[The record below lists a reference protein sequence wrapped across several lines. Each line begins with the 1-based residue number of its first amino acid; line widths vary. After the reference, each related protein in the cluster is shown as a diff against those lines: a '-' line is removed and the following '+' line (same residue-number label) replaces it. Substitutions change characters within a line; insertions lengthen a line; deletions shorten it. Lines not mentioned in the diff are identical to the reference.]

1 MFPDMAS
8 IASPVMISVAQ
19 DLPKKEGILTMG
31 HHCRFADTDDLELI
45 LSLGR
50 QPMSNSYLKADQLSK
65 PEPFYPLDLYV
76 SRSSMLCQ
84 IEVVATS
91 EDIFSDYAYFSS
103 FSDSWLEH
111 CARHVDNM
119 IKRCN
124 LGPDSLVYE
133 VASNDGYLLKNF
145 VARGIP
151 CRGIEPAANIA
162 QVANQIGVPTEV
174 AFWGEKTGRRL
185 AAERGKADLILAN
198 NVYAHVPT
206 LNDFVEGFHQSL
218 KPTGICSIE
227 VAHLLP
233 MLANTLF
240 DTIYHE
246 HFFYHSLFVTR
257 NIMAAHGMRVFDV
270 DEIPTHGGSIR
281 FYVCHDNDATHPDTP
296 NIERVLAK
304 EKAAGLMG
312 LTPYKEFAARVEGIR
327 DDLLAFLRNAK
338 KEGKKV
344 LAYGAPAKGNTL
356 LNYCEITPELLAYT
370 VDRSPH
376 KQGLYLPG
384 SHLPIRS
391 PEEMLA
397 DKPDYV
403 LILPWNLKDEI
414 VSQLDPIRAWGGR
427 CVVPIPKLEI
437 L

>member
-1 MFPDMAS
+1 
-8 IASPVMISVAQ
+8 
-19 DLPKKEGILTMG
+19 MG
-31 HHCRFADTDDLELI
+31 HRCCFTDTDDLELI

-50 QPMSNSYLKADQLSK
+50 QPLSNAYLRAEQLDAE
-65 PEPFYPLDLYV
+65 EPVYPLDLYV

-91 EDIFSDYAYFSS
+91 ADIFSDYAYFSS
-103 FSDSWLEH
+103 FSDSWLDH
-111 CARHVDNM
+111 CARHVDTL
-119 IKRCN
+119 IGRFG
-124 LGPDSLVYE
+124 LGQHSLVYE

-145 VARGIP
+145 VEKGIP

-162 QVANQIGVPTEV
+162 EVARGIGVPTET
-174 AFWGEKTGRRL
+174 AFWGEATGRRM
-185 AAERGKADLILAN
+185 AREFGKADAILAN

-206 LNDFVEGFHQSL
+206 LNDFVEGFKQAL
-218 KPTGICSIE
+218 APEGICSIE
-227 VAHLLP
+227 VAHLLK
-233 MLANTLF
+233 MLEDTLF

-257 NIMAAHGMRVFDV
+257 NIMAAHGLRVFDV
-270 DEIPTHGGSIR
+270 ELIPTHGGSIR
-281 FYVCHDNDATHPDTP
+281 FYVCHDDATTHPDTP
-296 NIERVLAK
+296 NIARVL
-304 EKAAGLMG
+304 ELEMAAGLNT
-312 LTPYKEFAARVEGIR
+312 LKPYREFASRVEGIR
-327 DDLLAFLRNAK
+327 DNLLSFLRTAK
-338 KEGKKV
+338 AEGKKV
-344 LAYGAPAKGNTL
+344 VAYGAPAKGNTL
-356 LNYCEITPELLAYT
+356 LNFCGITTDLLPYT

-391 PEEMLA
+391 PEELLA

-414 VSQLDPIRAWGGR
+414 VSQLCAIREWGGR
-427 CVVPIPKLEI
+427 CVVPIPSLQI

>member
-1 MFPDMAS
+1 M
-8 IASPVMISVAQ
+8 
-19 DLPKKEGILTMG
+19 KGNLTMG
-31 HHCRFADTDDLELI
+31 HRCCFSNTDDLELI
-45 LSLGR
+45 LSLGK
-50 QPMSNSYLKADQLSK
+50 QPLSNAYLKPEQLHE
-65 PEPFYPLDLYV
+65 PEPYYPLDLYV

-91 EDIFSDYAYFSS
+91 EAIFSDYAYFSS

-111 CARHVDNM
+111 CARHVDNLT
-119 IKRCN
+119 KRFG

-145 VARGIP
+145 VAKGIP

-162 QVANQIGVPTEV
+162 KVANEIGVPTEV
-174 AFWGEKTGRRL
+174 AFWGEETGRRL
-185 AAERGKADLILAN
+185 ATLHGRADLIVAN

-206 LNDFVEGFHQSL
+206 LNDFVEGFHQAL
-218 KPTGICSIE
+218 KPNGVCSIE
-227 VAHLLP
+227 VAHLLK
-233 MLANTLF
+233 MLDDTLF

-270 DEIPTHGGSIR
+270 EEIPTHGGSIR
-281 FYVCHDNDATHPDTP
+281 FYVCHDGDTTHPDTP
-296 NIERVLAK
+296 NIERVLTK
-304 EKAAGLMG
+304 EKAAGLMEMK
-312 LTPYKEFAARVEGIR
+312 PYREFASRVEGIR
-327 DDLLAFLRNAK
+327 SDLLAFLKKAK
-338 KEGKKV
+338 SEGKKV

-356 LNYCEITPELLAYT
+356 LNFCGITPDLLAYT

-414 VSQLDPIRAWGGR
+414 VKQLEPIKAWGGH
-427 CVVPIPKLEI
+427 CVVPIPKLQI
-437 L
+437 I

>member
-1 MFPDMAS
+1 MACL
-8 IASPVMISVAQ
+8 ASPVIINLAQ

-50 QPMSNSYLKADQLSK
+50 QPMSNAYLKAEQLSR

-91 EDIFSDYAYFSS
+91 EEIFSDYAYFSS
-103 FSDSWLEH
+103 FSDSWLAH
-111 CARHVDNM
+111 CDHHVANM
-119 IKRCN
+119 IKRCH

-133 VASNDGYLLKNF
+133 VASNDGYLLKSF

-151 CRGIEPAANIA
+151 CRGIEPAANVA
-162 QVANQIGVPTEV
+162 KVANGIGVPTEV
-174 AFWGEKTGRRL
+174 AFWGEATGKRM
-185 AAERGKADLILAN
+185 AAEFGKADLILAN

-206 LNDFVEGFHQSL
+206 LNDFVEGFHQAL

-227 VAHLLP
+227 VAHLLS
-233 MLANTLF
+233 MLENTLF

-312 LTPYKEFAARVEGIR
+312 LKPYREFAARVEGIR
-327 DDLLAFLRNAK
+327 TDLLAFLRKAK
-338 KEGKKV
+338 ADGKKV

-391 PEEMLA
+391 PEELLA

-427 CVVPIPKLEI
+427 CVVPIPKLQI

>member
-1 MFPDMAS
+1 MALRCCFNN
-8 IASPVMISVAQ
+8 A
-19 DLPKKEGILTMG
+19 
-31 HHCRFADTDDLELI
+31 DDLELI

-50 QPMSNSYLKADQLSK
+50 QPLSNAYLRKDQLDK

-91 EDIFSDYAYFSS
+91 ADIFSDYAYFSS

-111 CARHVDNM
+111 CANHVDNLV
-119 IKRCN
+119 KRFGLN
-124 LGPDSLVYE
+124 QNSLVYE

-145 VARGIP
+145 VSKGIP
-151 CRGIEPAANIA
+151 CRGIEPASNIA
-162 QVANQIGVPTEV
+162 RVAEEAGVPTENV
-174 AFWGEKTGRRL
+174 FWTEATGRRM
-185 AAERGKADLILAN
+185 ATQFGKADLIVAN

-206 LNDFVEGFHQSL
+206 LNDFVEGFHQAL
-218 KPTGICSIE
+218 KPGGVCSIE
-227 VAHLLP
+227 VAHLLK
-233 MLANTLF
+233 MLEDTLF

-246 HFFYHSLFVTR
+246 HFFYHSLHVTR

-270 DEIPTHGGSIR
+270 EEIPTHGGSIR
-281 FYVCHDNDATHPDTP
+281 FYVCHADDSTHADTA
-296 NIERVLAK
+296 NIERVLAR
-304 EKAAGLMG
+304 EKAAGLME
-312 LTPYKEFAARVEGIR
+312 LRPYREFAARVATIR
-327 DDLLAFLRNAK
+327 DNLLDFLRKSKAD
-338 KEGKKV
+338 GKKV
-344 LAYGAPAKGNTL
+344 VAYGAPAKGNTL
-356 LNYCEITPELLAYT
+356 LNYCGITPELLPYT

-391 PEEMLA
+391 PEELLA

-414 VSQLDPIRAWGGR
+414 AAQLSPIKAWGGR
-427 CVVPIPKLEI
+427 CVVPIPTLEI